1 MTKRKQNKIEIGD
14 LIVFLPTEAYNSSI
28 GYVLNISEMHYF
40 IMWIDYDKYEKS
52 SQTKGRWNREGIDRN
67 IYNGY
72 YKHVTIKR

>member
-52 SQTKGRWNREGIDRN
+52 S
-67 IYNGY
+67 
-72 YKHVTIKR
+72 IKR